1 MQTEVTYDI
10 EVDIYH
16 PEVIKDVIKQLRDE
30 ACFPGVSCPYTP
42 ENVISEILSKIGSI
56 TDKNV
61 LVLFTLEM
69 ALAVRLAGCTT
80 VTVATQVECGLT
92 RELASDMDCE
102 YLFLSEVDMEKD
114 DLVGKFDVVMGNPPY
129 QSKEEG
135 NRKSQAVWP
144 YYVES
149 GLRLLKENGKF
160 AMIHPSGWRGVGK
173 SFRGIKEVMR
183 KLDFEW
189 LSMHDENSGQKVFG
203 GSTRYDVYVAKKSS
217 TPNEVTEI
225 RDEKGNVVKLN
236 IKGMEFIPNFD
247 VDLLSG
253 LIAQPGEE
261 RVEILYDRTK
271 YGTDKA
277 GMSESKNSRYFLPCV
292 RYMYK
297 GQGGK
302 IDCWYSKEDKGHF
315 GEPKVMFGT
324 MARAGAITVD
334 SEGEYGLTQFVAGIV
349 DDPVNLEMIKKAMN
363 SEKFQSV
370 MKSVQFT
377 IQEYNLNVIRTF
389 RKNFWEAF
397 V

>member
-16 PEVIKDVIKQLRDE
+16 PEVIKGVIKQLRDE
-30 ACFPGVSCPYTP
+30 ECFPGVPCPYTP

-69 ALAVRLAGCTT
+69 ALALRLAGCPT

-114 DLVGKFDVVMGNPPY
+114 DIVGKFDVVMGNPPY

-203 GSTRYDVYVAKKSS
+203 GFTRYDVYVARKSS

-253 LIAQPGEE
+253 LIAQAGEE
-261 RVEILYDRTK
+261 RVEILYSQSLYETR
-271 YGTDKA
+271 KA
-277 GMSESKNSRYFLPCV
+277 WMSKEKVEDFQFPCV
-292 RYMYK
+292 RYVHK
-297 GQGGK
+297 GTK
-302 IDCWYSKEDKGHF
+302 EIDCWYSNEDKGHF

-324 MARAGAITVD
+324 MAGAGAVTVD
-334 SEGEYGLTQFVAGIV
+334 YDGEYGLTQFVAGIV
-349 DDPVNLEMIKKAMN
+349 DEPKNLKWIKNAMN
-363 SEKFQSV
+363 SEKFQNA

-377 IQEYNLNVIRTF
+377 RQEFNLNVIRTF